1 MQRQRL
7 LREWPLVAALLVTFV
22 SILLTERGILRDTGG
37 VFMYPL
43 DDPFIHMQIARNLA
57 FHGVWGINPQEFAS
71 ASSSLLYTLL
81 LALLSKLFTAQVVIP
96 FIVNCIAACFLLA
109 VIHRWLLRMEVGDR
123 VRAVILVG
131 LVIFLPLPVLVMS
144 GMEHTLQCLFCFLF
158 VTRLAEWLE
167 GPGGAGTAG
176 RVGTAGTAGTAVAG
190 KRRNLPVSLVVY
202 GILVTAIRYEGMF
215 LVAMGCLVLLYRR
228 QWGAVFVL
236 GLPALLPIVL
246 FGIYS
251 VQQGSYFLPNS
262 VLVKS
267 ENLPFSLRGV
277 IEYTN
282 NILINKLT
290 VVKPQVKAVGSP
302 PPGISLLATQ
312 RLLLIFP
319 LAYLLYARVMR
330 EKRVLADILVM
341 ATGCTLLHLAF
352 AATGWLYRYEAYLVL
367 MALVIVPVIIYR
379 SRGLDPGKRGLYE
392 LGGDPGKRGEGSG
405 RKEVYVMAF
414 TGLLL
419 FALFFPIVLRSAAAY
434 SNIRQACVNI
444 YQQQYQMGRFL
455 KKYHSG
461 EAVAAN
467 DIGAISYYGDIHTV
481 DLWGL
486 GDITVARSKK
496 GGYWRPVFLDSLTR
510 SRGVKVAI
518 VYDEW
523 FSPELLNRWTKVGS
537 WEVQNN
543 VILGGDTVSFYVT
556 DRADAPVLLG
566 QLKEFQAS
574 LPEGVGVVYSYNQ

>member
-7 LREWPLVAALLVTFV
+7 LPEWPLVAALLMTFV
-22 SILLTERGILRDTGG
+22 IILLTERGILRNTGG
-37 VFMYPL
+37 IFMYPL
-43 DDPFIHMQIARNLA
+43 DDPFIHMQVAKNLA

-81 LALLSKLFTAQVVIP
+81 LAFFSKLFSGGVAIP
-96 FIVNCIAACFLLA
+96 FVLNCAAACLLLA
-109 VIHRWLLRMEVGDR
+109 VVHRWLLRQEIKSL
-123 VRAVILVG
+123 VRMVILTG
-131 LVIFLPLPVLVMS
+131 LVVFLPLPVLVIS

-167 GPGGAGTAG
+167 GAGT
-176 RVGTAGTAGTAVAG
+176 VAG
-190 KRRNLPVSLVVY
+190 GQRRNLPVKLVVY

-228 QWGAVFVL
+228 QWVAAFVL

-251 VQQGSYFLPNS
+251 VHQGSYFLPNS

-267 ENLPFSLRGV
+267 ENLPFSLKGAV
-277 IEYTN
+277 EYIN

-312 RLLLIFP
+312 RLLLVFP
-319 LAYLLYARVMR
+319 LAYLLYSRVMK

-341 ATGCTLLHLAF
+341 MTGCTLLHLTF
-352 AATGWLYRYEAYLVL
+352 AATGWLYRYEAYLVM
-367 MALVIVPVIIYR
+367 MALLVVPVIIYQ
-379 SRGLDPGKRGLYE
+379 SQGVYPGK
-392 LGGDPGKRGEGSG
+392 
-405 RKEVYVMAF
+405 KEVYGMSF
-414 TGLLL
+414 TVLLL
-419 FALFFPIVLRSAAAY
+419 FALLFPFVLRSAAAY

-467 DIGAISYYGDIHTV
+467 DIGAISYYGGIRTV

-496 GGYWRPVFLDSLTR
+496 GGYWRPVFLDSLVR

-523 FSPELLNRWTKVGS
+523 FSPELLNRWTKVAS
-537 WEVQNN
+537 WQIRDN

-556 DRADAPVLLG
+556 DKQDAQALLG
-566 QLKEFQAS
+566 QLKEFQSS
-574 LPEGVGVVYSYNQ
+574 LPEGVRTDYNYSQ

>member
-1 MQRQRL
+1 MMQRHPL
-7 LREWPLVAALLVTFV
+7 WREWPLVTAILVTFG
-22 SILLTERGILRDTGG
+22 SILLVERGILRDTGG
-37 VFMYPL
+37 IFMYPL
-43 DDPFIHMQIARNLA
+43 DDPFIHLQVARNLA
-57 FHGVWGINPQEFAS
+57 LHGVWGINPQEFAS

-109 VIHRWLLRMEVGDR
+109 VIHRWLLRMEVGDK

-158 VTRLAEWLE
+158 VTGLAEWLE
-167 GPGGAGTAG
+167 EGVGAMPG
-176 RVGTAGTAGTAVAG
+176 
-190 KRRNLPVSLVVY
+190 RRRLPVKLVVY

-215 LVAMGCLVLLYRR
+215 LVAMGCLVILYRR
-228 QWGAVFVL
+228 KWSAVFVL
-236 GLPALLPIVL
+236 GFAALLPIVL
-246 FGIYS
+246 FGVYS
-251 VQQGSYFLPNS
+251 VRQGSYFLPNS

-267 ENLPFSLRGV
+267 ENLPFSLKGGV
-277 IEYTN
+277 EYIN

-290 VVKPQVKAVGSP
+290 VVKAPLKAVGSP
-302 PPGISLLATQ
+302 PPGISLLAAQ
-312 RLLLIFP
+312 RLLLLFP
-319 LAYLLYARVMR
+319 LAYLFYFRVMK

-341 ATGCTLLHLAF
+341 VTGCTLLHLAL
-352 AATGWLYRYEAYLVL
+352 AATGWLYRYEAYLVM
-367 MALVIVPVIIYR
+367 MALVVVPVVVYR
-379 SRGLDPGKRGLYE
+379 SRGQGLYA
-392 LGGDPGKRGEGSG
+392 D
-405 RKEVYVMAF
+405 RKEEVYGSKQVTFGFKKDLYGLSFAI
-414 TGLLL
+414 LLL
-419 FALFFPIVLRSAAAY
+419 FALLFPFVLRSAAAY

-455 KKYHSG
+455 SKYRAG

-467 DIGAISYYGDIHTV
+467 DIGAISYYGAIRTV

-496 GGYWRPVFLDSLTR
+496 GGYWKPAFLDSLVR
-510 SRGVKVAI
+510 SRNVKVAI

-523 FSPELLNRWTKVGS
+523 FSPELLSRWTKVGS
-537 WEVQNN
+537 WQVQNN

-556 DRADAPVLLG
+556 DKTDARVLLG